1 MERLLDFLV
10 ITLFIVIGII
20 LYRLLLRRLSKGKV
34 DMDSFCTLYSL
45 EKNPVSGEVE
55 FYFVSPDMIKVEFS
69 IWRENEKILELKN
82 DYFKKGGHIIRFDSS
97 KLPDGEYFFGLV
109 TSNQRTIKRFKIQN
123 N

>member
-34 DMDSFCTLYSL
+34 DMDAFCTLYSL

-69 IWRENEKILELKN
+69 IWKENDRIVELKN
-82 DYFKKGGHIIRFDSS
+82 DYFKKGGHIVRFDSTT
-97 KLPDGEYFFGLV
+97 LPNGDYFFGLV
-109 TSNQRTIKRFKIQN
+109 TSKQRTIKRFKIQN

>member
-20 LYRLLLRRLSKGKV
+20 LYRSLLRRLSKGKV

-45 EKNPVSGEVE
+45 EKNPISGEVE

-69 IWRENEKILELKN
+69 IWKENDKIIELKN
-82 DYFKKGGHIIRFDSS
+82 DYFKKGGHIVRFDSTS
-97 KLPDGEYFFGLV
+97 IPDGEYFFGLV
-109 TSNQRTIKRFKIQN
+109 TSKQRTIKRFKIQN

>member
-45 EKNPVSGEVE
+45 EKNPISGEVE

-69 IWRENEKILELKN
+69 IWKENDKIIELKN
-82 DYFKKGGHIIRFDSS
+82 DYFKKGGHIVRFDSTS
-97 KLPDGEYFFGLV
+97 IPDGEYFFGLV
-109 TSNQRTIKRFKIQN
+109 TSKQRTIKRFKIQN